1 MKPRVPGELLCHR
14 LAVCRIA
21 EHGLRGG
28 YGAAL
33 YFWAVEAPRTVRPL
47 GGPFFPNNREILRTP
62 NLDTACIPL
71 HGPSP
76 TRRERRHRTNRGR
89 QSVEKRWGLRW
100 WDVGLRRHCS
110 SI

>member
-14 LAVCRIA
+14 LAVRRIA

-47 GGPFFPNNREILRTP
+47 GGPFFPDNREILRTP
-62 NLDTACIPL
+62 NPRYCLHTPARAIPNL
-71 HGPSP
+71 
-76 TRRERRHRTNRGR
+76 TRTEAQNKQREAKCGKTIGI
-89 QSVEKRWGLRW
+89 EM
-100 WDVGLRRHCS
+100 VG
-110 SI
+110 